1 MMVTNRCSMLLAG
14 HQKNILHFQGGL
26 PSHYHYT
33 SEHCRLNIVRN
44 LWFFQIPLLPYH
56 RHLWRLWMQMAC
68 VVVIQLG
75 SSMRW
80 SSWILIRRWVDR
92 LLRVQ
97 YGAVTMENPQWRCI
111 SYWTWEFFQCHV
123 SFEGGYTDRSFRV
136 QMVQKNSYSI
146 IPSKHIESTL
156 GPKLYKLTLEIS
168 LRFNKHLAPWKARP
182 FGPAKGRMAVFFSQ
196 GQFCDF
202 CSWLLK
208 HSMCC
213 QIMGV
218 YRVFKH
224 GGRMVS
230 ICVRIEGM
238 ISRWI

>member
-1 MMVTNRCSMLLAG
+1 MLNFRGVLVHSYMDDLLNGRYVELLGWIHAARELCDRKFRNSVWVSQKISCEIIWFIWGFPTAWTTCLLGCWKEMMVTNRCSMLLTG
-14 HQKNILHFQGGL
+14 HQKNLLHFQGGL
-26 PSHYHYT
+26 ASHYYYT

-97 YGAVTMENPQWRCI
+97 YGAVTMENPQWRRI
-111 SYWTWEFFQCHV
+111 SYWTWEFFQRHV

-156 GPKLYKLTLEIS
+156 GPKLS
-168 LRFNKHLAPWKARP
+168 
-182 FGPAKGRMAVFFSQ
+182 
-196 GQFCDF
+196 
-202 CSWLLK
+202 
-208 HSMCC
+208 
-213 QIMGV
+213 
-218 YRVFKH
+218 
-224 GGRMVS
+224 
-230 ICVRIEGM
+230 
-238 ISRWI
+238 